1 MRARRP
7 LALLLGRKVS
17 RLPFIDPCS
26 TTGASLR
33 FGFGRGSSLGAPAL
47 VRSEVVSVATATT
60 PPGGALPDAHGE
72 SHRPPTRALLA
83 IRQAPKPPFRGRR
96 TSRWPGSTLSVNP
109 CLLPSFSITRF
120 THPQSYQLMQFLQVG
135 RRLGDRVYCLYA
147 LSLACLTTYAVLT
160 GAVLTGG
167 MWGDRTVLC
176 RPHVQL
182 LGDER
187 HKCML
192 LC

>member
-72 SHRPPTRALLA
+72 SHRPLTRALLA

-96 TSRWPGSTLSVNP
+96 HLPLAWVDSFCQP
-109 CLLPSFSITRF
+109 LPSSFFQYHTL
-120 THPQSYQLMQFLQVG
+120 YQPTV
-135 RRLGDRVYCLYA
+135 
-147 LSLACLTTYAVLT
+147 LSTYAVLAGGQET
-160 GAVLTGG
+160 RGQGALSLRFVTSMSYNLRSSYRGSSYR
-167 MWGDRTVLC
+167 GDV
-176 RPHVQL
+176 
-182 LGDER
+182 G
-187 HKCML
+187 
-192 LC
+192 

>member
-7 LALLLGRKVS
+7 PALLLGRKVS

-72 SHRPPTRALLA
+72 SHRPLTRALLA

-96 TSRWPGSTLSVNP
+96 HLPLAWVDSFCQP
-109 CLLPSFSITRF
+109 LPSSFFQYYTLYQPTVLSTYSVLAGGQETRG
-120 THPQSYQLMQFLQVG
+120 QG
-135 RRLGDRVYCLYA
+135 A
-147 LSLACLTTYAVLT
+147 LSLRFVTSMSYNLRSSYR
-160 GAVLTGG
+160 GG
-167 MWGDRTVLC
+167 VG
-176 RPHVQL
+176 
-182 LGDER
+182 
-187 HKCML
+187 
-192 LC
+192 